1 MVKETLPA
9 LIYPS
14 MWYQNRRPSPV
25 VPPNFKQKWL
35 LRIMIIIGVA
45 SSLLFANGL
54 LQEEYIGYKP
64 LYYPLIFALLF
75 MVFRISYEW
84 YHYWHISVPETPELK
99 RQYTVDIL
107 TTFVPGEPYDMVVE
121 TLEAIQKITYPHTS
135 YLCDEG
141 NDPYLIEQCK
151 RLGVKHV
158 TRKIKV
164 NAKAG
169 NINNALQQASGE
181 ICLILDPDH
190 IPAPDFLDWVLPHF
204 QDPEIGFVQSVQG
217 YYNIYENIIAKG
229 SAQQTFQFYGPIMM
243 TMNSYGTAQAI
254 GANCTFRRAAL
265 DSIGGHAPGLAEDM
279 NTSMKLHGHGWKS
292 TYVPRMLTRGLVPNT
307 LSAYYQQQLK
317 WSRGVFELLV
327 TTYIENFR
335 KLNFRQKIHYGIL
348 PWNYFTGFIYLINFL
363 IPILSLL
370 LGMNPMTMSLWN
382 FMLLGIPFTASTLII
397 RHYVQE
403 WVMEEDERGFHL
415 QGGLMMIGTWW
426 VHSLGFIFTVLRRK
440 VPYNPTPKDGKEE
453 NIWALNIPNISIA
466 ALSIVAIAFGLIR
479 DFNPYSFIMACFA
492 LMNVVFMT
500 FMVLISMQN
509 RYRRYIKKYAFANN
523 INSLLQLAKDRFWKL
538 RRLSYTLL
546 RFVAAPLLVG
556 IILLLYQQSSQ
567 KEIESIDLGL
577 KPFPPKSHLLGSDY
591 QHTNI
596 GESSSFNL
604 QKLRFDWYTPAA
616 TFSEDLNQI
625 WANSQYPLLTWPDE
639 SLDSPYNLEQLC
651 ENVIAGK
658 ENARIDQFTKKV
670 LKSENPILISFLPRF
685 EASSENLDL
694 DELIDL
700 GEKYQKAWRYIYKY
714 FRQSGLNN
722 IAAVYH
728 ADNSANIDRFFPGID
743 YVDWLK
749 TDLSEA
755 LSSSKPLFEGFHDL
769 YVTGVYS
776 LNLPVLLEVNQKL
789 VRTEVLYQNYKY
801 LCDSFAQIGGLIVT
815 NPEVVSRVNTFPKAL
830 QQKRE
835 NPEASLITEIKSN
848 TSLSKMDYTRLSG
861 VNYYKGSD
869 WQATQNPLF
878 RKVLEDDFKE
888 MNQLGLKTIKRV
900 GPGFYDFNLLNQAE
914 QSGHSIIYSF
924 WTGNIKSFE
933 GDQTELEELREVILS
948 GIKLKMNEKSIV
960 SWHIGSASWNSLS
973 LYHNQPELSFERG
986 AYLKWL
992 KELTSAIK
1000 EIDSSR
1006 SISIE
1011 IDLGPFFKE
1020 DITNI
1025 LGQLSKLSA
1034 IGINIRSSQEL
1045 PLKELKEELQKLGN
1059 SVFISSCPA
1068 EYANHFKNINIGF
1081 LIEAWQDEIF
1091 DNKVAFNGLKT
1102 LKGKK
1107 KKAFLKLAKENPF
1120 QGEEEEVRIIAVVKP
1135 VISGYTHR
1143 YQALIKSG
1151 GNWRPL
1157 TDQDKFEYHWKLV
1170 KYNYNGE
1177 PIALKELTG
1186 SHVLDMIVPP
1196 KAYHYKLHLDLVK
1209 DGYARSNIAV
1219 LYPPLYNGPYL
1230 ENVSRREIE
1239 AFLKNGL

>member
-9 LIYPS
+9 LIYRS

-25 VPPNFKQKWL
+25 IPPSFKQKWL

-45 SSLLFANGL
+45 ASILFANGL

-84 YHYWHISVPETPELK
+84 YHYWHISVPETPKLK

-121 TLEAIQKITYPHTS
+121 TLEAIQRITYPHTS

-335 KLNFRQKIHYGIL
+335 KLNFRQKIHYGVL

-370 LGMNPMTMSLWN
+370 LSRNPMTMSLWN
-382 FMLLGIPFTASTLII
+382 FVLLGVPFTASTLII
-397 RHYVQE
+397 RHYVQK

-426 VHSLGFIFTVLRRK
+426 IHSLGFIFTILRRK

-453 NIWALNIPNISIA
+453 NIWALNIPNIAIA
-466 ALSIVAIAFGLIR
+466 ALSIVAIIYGLLR
-479 DFNPYSFIMACFA
+479 DFNPYNLIMAGFA
-492 LMNVVFMT
+492 LMNVGFMT

-509 RYRRYIKKYAFANN
+509 RYRRYLKKHAFASKVDS
-523 INSLLQLAKDRFWKL
+523 ILQMAKDSFWKL
-538 RRLSYTLL
+538 RRRSYTLV
-546 RFVAAPLLVG
+546 RYAAAPLLIG
-556 IILLLYQQSSQ
+556 IIILLYQQSIQ
-567 KEIESIDLGL
+567 KKIERIPIGKELL
-577 KPFPPKSHLLGSDY
+577 LTKNHLLGSNY
-591 QHTNI
+591 QRTSLQEN
-596 GESSSFNL
+596 SSFNM
-604 QKLRFDWYTPAA
+604 QKLGFNWHAPVA
-616 TFSEDLNQI
+616 TFSEDINQI
-625 WANSQYPLLTWPDE
+625 WANSQYPILTWSE
-639 SLDSPYNLEQLC
+639 ANIESPYNLELLC
-651 ENVIAGK
+651 EGVLAG
-658 ENARIDQFTKKV
+658 EEDQRMDQFASNI
-670 LKSENPILISFLPRF
+670 LKGENPILISFLPQF
-685 EASSENLDL
+685 EDFSAKLELN
-694 DELIDL
+694 ELIAL
-700 GEKYQKAWRYIYKY
+700 GQKYKKAWRYIYDY
-714 FRQSGLNN
+714 FRKSGVNN
-722 IAAVYH
+722 IVAVYH
-728 ADNSANIDRFFPGID
+728 ADDAKNINQFFPGID

-749 TDLSEA
+749 ADLSKA
-755 LSSSKPLFEGFHDL
+755 LTGESPLFEGFQEL

-776 LNLPVLLEVNQKL
+776 LNLPVMLEVNESL
-789 VRTEVLYQNYKY
+789 INTEELYKNYEN
-801 LCDSFAQIGGLIVT
+801 LSDSFAQIGGLIVT
-815 NPEVVSRVNTFPKAL
+815 NPEQINNTITFPKAL
-830 QQKRE
+830 QQKRVV
-835 NPEASLITEIKSN
+835 PKTSQIATIKPSN
-848 TSLSKMDYTRLSG
+848 DSSSMDYSSLSG

-869 WQATQNPLF
+869 WQATRNPLF
-878 RKVLEDDFKE
+878 RKTLEDDFKE
-888 MNQLGLKTIKRV
+888 MNELGLVTIKRV

-914 QSGHSIIYSF
+914 ESQHQIMYSF
-924 WTGNIKSFE
+924 WTGHIKSFE
-933 GDQTELEELREVILS
+933 WDLVELAELKEVILS
-948 GIKLKMNEKSIV
+948 SIHLKKNEKSIV
-960 SWHIGSASWNSLS
+960 SWHIGGASWNSLG
-973 LYHNQPELSFERG
+973 LYHNQPELSFERN

-992 KELTSAIK
+992 KELSLAIK

-1011 IDLGPFFKE
+1011 IDLGPFSRE
-1020 DITNI
+1020 DISII
-1025 LGQLSKLSA
+1025 LKATPSINA
-1034 IGINIRSSQEL
+1034 IGLNIRPNQKLQLEEVEQEL
-1045 PLKELKEELQKLGN
+1045 KKLGN
-1059 SVFISSCPA
+1059 TVFISSCPA
-1068 EYANHFKNINIGF
+1068 EYAQYFKSLNIGF

-1091 DNKVAFNGLKT
+1091 DTKVAFNGLKT
-1102 LKGKK
+1102 LEGEK
-1107 KKAFLKLAKENPF
+1107 KKAFLDLAKKS
-1120 QGEEEEVRIIAVVKP
+1120 QVHEEEIRIIPVAKP
-1135 VISGYTHR
+1135 VISGMHHR
-1143 YQALIKSG
+1143 YQALIKTEG
-1151 GNWRPL
+1151 KWRPL
-1157 TDQDKFEYHWKLV
+1157 SDQDKFEYHWKLV
-1170 KYNYNGE
+1170 KYNYNAE
-1177 PIALKELTG
+1177 PIALKELNG
-1186 SHVLDMIVPP
+1186 SNVLDMIVPD
-1196 KAYHYKLHLDLVK
+1196 KAYHYKLHLDVVK
-1209 DGYARSNIAV
+1209 DGYARSNTAV
-1219 LYPPLYNGPYL
+1219 LYPPLYSGPYL
-1230 ENVSRREIE
+1230 KNVSRREIE
-1239 AFLKNGL
+1239 AFLNQKQ